1 MLLEAFLHS
10 HSLKPCARA
19 PVSKADVDL
28 HYFTVNYYAPFPP
41 PSVWT
46 SLYSL
51 YGGGEHWWISLYSHY
66 GGGEHW
72 WQEGFLWSHSWIQSA
87 IAQGSE
93 LKCIPVIGLQVIKSI
108 NNVPVCLKQCAP
120 LPPSSEAASFVFL
133 PYR

>member
-1 MLLEAFLHS
+1 MVEENTGGFHS
-10 HSLKPCARA
+10 IATMVEENTGGKKGFSGATLGSL
-19 PVSKADVDL
+19 
-28 HYFTVNYYAPFPP
+28 
-41 PSVWT
+41 
-46 SLYSL
+46 
-51 YGGGEHWWISLYSHY
+51 
-66 GGGEHW
+66 
-72 WQEGFLWSHSWIQSA
+72 